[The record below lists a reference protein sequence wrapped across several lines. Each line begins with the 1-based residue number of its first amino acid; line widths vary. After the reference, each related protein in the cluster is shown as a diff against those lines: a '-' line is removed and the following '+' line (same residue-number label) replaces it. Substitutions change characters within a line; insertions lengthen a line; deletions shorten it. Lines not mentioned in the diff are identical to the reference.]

1 MVASTSMRLRGR
13 RWGIVIAVVLLVATP
28 VIASARLRAA
38 LLEAP
43 RAHLTSQPGQSQSEV
58 TAIDTVLAQMR
69 NTAAVACE
77 MAMVAIDH
85 NNWFG
90 DWGDNG
96 NSPLLDDDK
105 RPRIPN
111 ALESDAVVEPLM
123 TALRDPDYC
132 VRRTAAS
139 LLGRAR
145 NARVTERLRG
155 ALDDPQPETRALAA
169 FALGSAEEQSAGPKL
184 QVLLRDSAPRVRAAA
199 AWSLGEL
206 EYRPAISAL
215 ADLLVNDQS
224 PRVRRAAAR
233 SLGQIAN

>member
-1 MVASTSMRLRGR
+1 MRPRGP
-13 RWGIVIAVVLLVATP
+13 RWGVVIALVLLVGTP
-28 VIASARLRAA
+28 VIASARLRAV
-38 LLEAP
+38 LWEVP
-43 RAHLTSQPGQSQSEV
+43 RAHLTSQPGHSPSEAA
-58 TAIDTVLAQMR
+58 AIDSVLAQMK
-69 NTAAVACE
+69 NTAPVACE

-85 NNWFG
+85 SNWFG

-111 ALESDAVVEPLM
+111 TLESDAVVEPLM

-145 NARVTERLRG
+145 NARVTERLR
-155 ALDDPQPETRALAA
+155 ATLDDPQPETRALAA
-169 FALGSAEEQSAGPKL
+169 FALGSAEEQSAGPRL
-184 QVLLRDSAPRVRAAA
+184 QVLLRDSAAGVRAAA

-206 EYRPAISAL
+206 EYRPAIAAL
-215 ADLLVNDQS
+215 ADVLVNDQS
-224 PRVRRAAAR
+224 ARVRRAAAR

>member
-1 MVASTSMRLRGR
+1 MVTPKSMRPHGP
-13 RWGIVIAVVLLVATP
+13 RWGLVIAVVLLIATP
-28 VIASARLRAA
+28 VIASARLRAV
-38 LLEAP
+38 LREVP
-43 RAHLTSQPGQSQSEV
+43 AHLTSQPSVSQSEASAV
-58 TAIDTVLAQMR
+58 DTVLAQMR
-69 NTAAVACE
+69 NTTAVACE

-105 RPRIPN
+105 RPRIPD

-155 ALDDPQPETRALAA
+155 ALDDSQPETRALAA
-169 FALGSAEEQSAGPKL
+169 FALGSAEEQSAGTKL
-184 QVLLRDSAPRVRAAA
+184 QALLRDSEPRVRAAA
-199 AWSLGEL
+199 AWALGEL
-206 EYRPAISAL
+206 EYRPAIGAL

-224 PRVRRAAAR
+224 PRVRRAATR